1 MTVKV
6 MATINITILFLVFTN
21 YLLIIPNSSTAFSRE
36 RSERSMQLKFLT
48 KLNGWNNR
56 IVGFQVLANFFER
69 NA

>member
-21 YLLIIPNSSTAFSRE
+21 YLLIIPNSSTAFSRV
-36 RSERSMQLKFLT
+36 RNERSMQLKFLA
-48 KLNGWNNR
+48 KLNDWNNR